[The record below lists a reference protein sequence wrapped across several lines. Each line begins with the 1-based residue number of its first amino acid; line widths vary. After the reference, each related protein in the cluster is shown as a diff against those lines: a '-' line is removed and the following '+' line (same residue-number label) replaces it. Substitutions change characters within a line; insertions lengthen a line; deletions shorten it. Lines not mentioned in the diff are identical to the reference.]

1 MNKHYAVRLRGVV
14 VGLLI
19 ADDEGNAS
27 FRFNDD
33 YRMQVPRPVL
43 SQSFEDDL
51 WKAYSARR
59 HRLPAFFANL
69 VPEGQMKQI
78 IARSVGIDEDDA
90 LAILEAAGRDM
101 PGAVDIVAIAP
112 TKGDEAEFEDDEEH
126 HEPAGDE
133 GVLRFSLAGVQM
145 KFSVVRTEK
154 KLTLPARDSLG
165 EWIVKLDSPRFRNLP
180 ENEYA
185 TLEWARKAGFSVPEC
200 HLYPVA
206 SLNPPL
212 QDFGIPG
219 SNVFVI
225 RRFDRTEGARIH
237 QEDFAQVVGLQ
248 PERKYDQYTYEQ
260 CAALTREISGYD
272 GYREFVRRLA
282 FMIASGNVDAH
293 LKNWSFIYPD
303 GIHAELSPLYD
314 QVCTI
319 AWPELQTRTAL
330 KFAGTKDLLKL
341 DEDAF
346 ARLAARAG
354 GGVRDTVSIALRAIE
369 EIADAWGNTNAR
381 EVMPVEH
388 RRALREYWTRGP
400 LLRKHSDKIQL

>member
-19 ADDEGNAS
+19 ADEEGNAS
-27 FRFNDD
+27 FRFNDR
-33 YRMQVPRPVL
+33 YRLQVPRPVL

-59 HRLPAFFANL
+59 HRLPAYFANL
-69 VPEGQMKQI
+69 VPEGQLRQI
-78 IARSVGIDEDDA
+78 IARSVGVDEDDA
-90 LAILEAAGRDM
+90 LAILEAAGRDV
-101 PGAVDIVAIAP
+101 PGAVDIMAVAP
-112 TKGDEAEFEDDEEH
+112 TKEDQADLGDEEEH
-126 HEPAGDE
+126 HEPADDE

-145 KFSVVRTEK
+145 KFSVVRTED

-165 EWIVKLDSPRFRNLP
+165 QWIVKLDSSRFRNLP

-185 TLEWARKAGFSVPEC
+185 TLEWARSAGFSVPEC
-200 HLYPVA
+200 HLD
-206 SLNPPL
+206 SLTSLSPRL
-212 QDFGIPG
+212 QEFGIPE
-219 SNVFVI
+219 SSVFVI
-225 RRFDRTEGARIH
+225 RRFDRTREDRIH
-237 QEDFAQVVGLQ
+237 QEDFAQVIGLQ

-260 CAALTREISGYD
+260 CAALTREISGFD
-272 GYREFVRRLA
+272 AYREFVRRLA
-282 FMIASGNVDAH
+282 FMIACGNVDAH

-303 GIHAELSPLYD
+303 GVHAELSPLYD

-346 ARLAARAG
+346 ARLATRAG
-354 GGVRDTVSIALRAIE
+354 GGVRETVSIALRTIE
-369 EIADAWGNTNAR
+369 EIAEAWGNNYAR
-381 EVMPVEH
+381 ELMPVEH
-388 RRALREYWTRGP
+388 KRALREYWTRAP
-400 LLRKHSDKIQL
+400 LLRRHSDKILV